1 MATSVSSPHWA
12 FICLGWLVVFPST
25 ADTALPPPAY
35 QLAAREAGV
44 PSAVLFAIAL
54 QESGTD
60 IRDRQV
66 PWPWTLNIAGQ
77 PRRFPTRDGA
87 CAELTTALDTTPD
100 RRIDVG
106 LGQINFGYHVHRVT
120 HPCKLLDPYQ
130 NLAIAAAILRE
141 QYKPGEGWLN
151 AVGRYHRPAGGEP
164 AERYRRSI
172 HHRLSRIHG
181 GPAALTLPEEELP

>member
-1 MATSVSSPHWA
+1 MATSLSSPHWVV
-12 FICLGWLVVFPST
+12 ICLGWLVVSPST

-35 QLAAREAGV
+35 QLAAHEAGV
-44 PSAVLFAIAL
+44 PSAVLYAIAL

-66 PWPWTLNIAGQ
+66 PWPWTLNVAGQ
-77 PRRFPTRDGA
+77 PRRLATRDGA
-87 CAELTTALDTTPD
+87 CAELTTALETTPA

-106 LGQINFGYHVHRVT
+106 LGQINVGYHAHRVT
-120 HPCKLLDPYQ
+120 HPCDLLDPYQ

-141 QYKPGEGWLN
+141 QHKTGEGWLH

-172 HHRLSRIHG
+172 HQHLSRIHA
-181 GPAALTLPEEELP
+181 GPAALTVSEEGLP

>member
-35 QLAAREAGV
+35 QLAAHEAGV

-87 CAELTTALDTTPD
+87 CAELTTALETTPD

-106 LGQINFGYHVHRVT
+106 LGQINVGYHVHRVT

-130 NLAIAAAILRE
+130 NLVIAAAILRE

-181 GPAALTLPEEELP
+181 GPAALTTSKEGLP